1 MKNGCT
7 KHAITYTT
15 NGNPIVKF
23 PQFTTQTSGGEMQR
37 VKNNTADNPT
47 QSGLMMILLFNTKG
61 RKNVK
66 MDTTHTIYTVAWEFL
81 SEY

>member
-1 MKNGCT
+1 
-7 KHAITYTT
+7 
-15 NGNPIVKF
+15 
-23 PQFTTQTSGGEMQR
+23 MQR